1 MFAGKTTTLLKEM
14 KSQSSNGSKA
24 ADHDGKTVIAAGLDG
39 DYLSF
44 GSVLDIISIADSI
57 TKLTSGFEVCGKCAY
72 FTLRKTDETKMELIT
87 GVEVYMPV
95 CRQHYVSGQV
105 KEATIAVL
113 ESQNRQIR
121 TGS

>member
-1 MFAGKTTTLLKEM
+1 MKLSFSKTYIDFC
-14 KSQSSNGSKA
+14 SKA

-39 DYLSF
+39 DYLRSSF

-57 TKLTSGFEVCGKCAY
+57 TKLTSGFE
-72 FTLRKTDETKMELIT
+72 
-87 GVEVYMPV
+87 
-95 CRQHYVSGQV
+95 HYVSGQV